1 MKLTLERVKE
11 QLKHIE
17 RVEAAGIKK
26 ETFDLGPP
34 VFLLRKFR
42 NGKETTEIL
51 PKMLAEWTLSSI
63 PEREP
68 NVERASLRL

>member
-17 RVEAAGIKK
+17 SIEAAGIEK
-26 ETFDLGPP
+26 EVFDLGPL
-34 VFLLRKFR
+34 VSLWRRFR

-51 PKMLAEWTLSSI
+51 PRMLAEWTLSSI

-68 NVERASLRL
+68 NVERASLKL